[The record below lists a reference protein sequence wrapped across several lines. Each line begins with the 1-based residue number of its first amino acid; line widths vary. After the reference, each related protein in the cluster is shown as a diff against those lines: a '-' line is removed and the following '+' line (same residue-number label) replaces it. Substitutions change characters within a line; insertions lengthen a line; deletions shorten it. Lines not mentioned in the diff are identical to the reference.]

1 MSNDVMNGLT
11 VADMFANSRLKKRR
25 IPIQLRQ
32 SGDNGD
38 EGILAEGSRL
48 LVDTLLHKGP
58 YWHLSQAAGAWC
70 YSVYNH
76 VYHPRAYIRPED
88 GGLMQ
93 EYVYLT
99 EHVTLWNVAVER
111 QIQVKGPD
119 AEAFVDMVITRRADK
134 CAIGKCRYVIVCNGY
149 GGILNDP
156 VLLRLAADEFWFS
169 LANTDIGLYLQ
180 GVNAFNRY
188 DVEVNEIDVSPV
200 QIQGPKSTNLMRD
213 LVGDGIDD
221 VPYYGLMWAE
231 VGGCKVV
238 ISRTG
243 FSAETGFEIYLFDAI
258 KNAEKMWNA
267 VLAAGEAHNLHVIAP
282 GHHRRIEAGILSYGQ
297 DMDVETNPYE
307 CGLGWMV
314 DLSKRDFIGKAA
326 LQKIHAEGVS
336 HKLAGLRMGGEPI
349 TWYPADF
356 YHVFADGELVGYVT
370 SAWFSPAQAS
380 NIAFAMLPVEL
391 TELGTNLQVALPRTY
406 ADGLVDAEVVQ
417 TPFKRPDSP
426 GTGLLTTGSKL

>member
-11 VADMFANSRLKKRR
+11 ADDMFANSRLKKRR

-76 VYHPRAYIRPED
+76 VYHPRAYIKPED

-134 CAIGKCRYVIVCNGY
+134 CAIGKCRYVIVCNSD

-188 DVEVNEIDVSPV
+188 DVEINEIDVSPV

-243 FSAETGFEIYLFDAI
+243 FSAEAGFEIYLFDAI
-258 KNAEKMWNA
+258 RNAEKMWNA

-314 DLSKRDFIGKAA
+314 DLSKHDFIGKAA
-326 LQKIHAEGVS
+326 LQKIHQEGVS
-336 HKLAGLRMGGEPI
+336 HKLAGLRMGGKPI

-370 SAWFSPAQAS
+370 SAWFSPVQAS

-406 ADGLVDAEVVQ
+406 ADGLVDAEVVE

>member
-11 VADMFANSRLKKRR
+11 IADMFENSRLKKRR

-76 VYHPRAYIRPED
+76 VYHPRAYIKPED
-88 GGLMQ
+88 GGLMK

-111 QIQVKGPD
+111 QIQVKGAD

-134 CAIGKCRYVIVCNGY
+134 CEVGKCRYVIVCNSD

-180 GVNAFNRY
+180 GVNAFGRY
-188 DVEVNEIDVSPV
+188 DVEINEIDVSPV
-200 QIQGPKSTNLMRD
+200 QIQGPKSTDLMRD

-243 FSAETGFEIYLFDAI
+243 FSAEAGFEIYLFDAMR
-258 KNAEKMWNA
+258 NAEKMWNA
-267 VLAAGEAHNLHVIAP
+267 VLAAGEAHNLRVIAP
-282 GHHRRIEAGILSYGQ
+282 GHHRRIEAGILSHGQ

-314 DLSKRDFIGKAA
+314 DLSKHDFIGKAA
-326 LQKIHAEGVS
+326 LQKIHEEGVS

-356 YHVFADGELVGYVT
+356 YHVFSDGELVGYVT
-370 SAWFSPAQAS
+370 SAWFSPVQES

-391 TELGTNLQVALPRTY
+391 TELGTNLQVALPKTY
-406 ADGLVDAEVVQ
+406 ADGLVDAEVVE
-417 TPFKRPDSP
+417 TPFKKPDSP
-426 GTGLLTTGSKL
+426 GTGLLTTGSKF

>member
-11 VADMFANSRLKKRR
+11 VDDMFANSRLKKRR

-76 VYHPRAYIRPED
+76 VYHPRAYIKPED

-134 CAIGKCRYVIVCNGY
+134 CAIGKCRYVIVCNSD

-156 VLLRLAADEFWFS
+156 VLLRLDADEFWFS

-188 DVEVNEIDVSPV
+188 DVEINEIDVSPV

-243 FSAETGFEIYLFDAI
+243 FSAEAGFEIYLFDAI
-258 KNAEKMWNA
+258 RNAEKMWNA

-314 DLSKRDFIGKAA
+314 DLSKHDFIGKAA
-326 LQKIHAEGVS
+326 LQKIHQEGVS
-336 HKLAGLRMGGEPI
+336 HKLAGLRMGGKPI

-370 SAWFSPAQAS
+370 SAWFSPVQAS

-406 ADGLVDAEVVQ
+406 ADGLVDAEVVE

-426 GTGLLTTGSKL
+426 GTGLLATGSKL

>member
-76 VYHPRAYIRPED
+76 VYHPRAYIKPED

-134 CAIGKCRYVIVCNGY
+134 CAIGKCRYVIVCNSD

-188 DVEVNEIDVSPV
+188 DVEINEIDVSPV

-243 FSAETGFEIYLFDAI
+243 FSAEAGFEIYLFDAI
-258 KNAEKMWNA
+258 RNAEKMWNA

-314 DLSKRDFIGKAA
+314 DLSKHDFIGKAA
-326 LQKIHAEGVS
+326 LQKIHQEGVS
-336 HKLAGLRMGGEPI
+336 HKLAGLRMGGKPI

-370 SAWFSPAQAS
+370 SAWFSPVQAS

-406 ADGLVDAEVVQ
+406 ADGLVDAEVVE

-426 GTGLLTTGSKL
+426 GTGLLATGSKL

>member
-11 VADMFANSRLKKRR
+11 VADMFENSRLKKRR

-38 EGILAEGSRL
+38 EGLLAEGSRL
-48 LVDTLLHKGP
+48 LVDTLIHKGP

-76 VYHPRAYIRPED
+76 VYHPRAYIKPED
-88 GGLMQ
+88 GGLMK

-111 QIQVKGPD
+111 QIQVKGAD

-134 CAIGKCRYVIVCNGY
+134 CEVGKCRYVIVCNSD

-180 GVNAFNRY
+180 GDNAFGRY
-188 DVEVNEIDVSPV
+188 DVEINEIDVSPV
-200 QIQGPKSTNLMRD
+200 QIQGPKSAHLMRD
-213 LVGDGIDD
+213 LVGASIDD

-243 FSAETGFEIYLFDAI
+243 FSAEAGFEIYLFDAI
-258 KNAEKMWNA
+258 RNAEKMWNA
-267 VLAAGEAHNLHVIAP
+267 VLAAGEAHNLRVIAP

-314 DLSKRDFIGKAA
+314 DFSKEDFIGKAA
-326 LQKIHAEGVS
+326 LRKIHDAGVS
-336 HKLAGLRMGGEPI
+336 HKLGGLRMGGRPI

-356 YHVFADGELVGYVT
+356 YHVFSDGALVGYVT
-370 SAWFSPAQAS
+370 SAWFSPTQES

-391 TELGTNLQVALPRTY
+391 TELGTNLQVALPKTY
-406 ADGLVDAEVVQ
+406 ADGLVDAEVVE
-417 TPFKRPDSP
+417 TPFKKPDSP
-426 GTGLLTTGSKL
+426 GTGLLTTGSKF

>member
-1 MSNDVMNGLT
+1 
-11 VADMFANSRLKKRR
+11 MFENNRLKKRQV
-25 IPIQLRQ
+25 PIQLRQ

-134 CAIGKCRYVIVCNGY
+134 CAIGKCRYVIVCNSY

-156 VLLRLAADEFWFS
+156 VLLRLDADEFWFS

-188 DVEVNEIDVSPV
+188 DVEINEIDVSPV

-243 FSAETGFEIYLFDAI
+243 FSAEAGFEIYLFDAI

>member
-11 VADMFANSRLKKRR
+11 AADMFANSRLKKRR

-76 VYHPRAYIRPED
+76 VYHPRAYIKPED

-134 CAIGKCRYVIVCNGY
+134 CETGKCRYVIVCNSD

-188 DVEVNEIDVSPV
+188 DVEINEIDVSPV

-243 FSAETGFEIYLFDAI
+243 FSAEAGFEIYLFDAI
-258 KNAEKMWNA
+258 RNAEKMWNA

-314 DLSKRDFIGKAA
+314 DLSKHDFIGKAA
-326 LQKIHAEGVS
+326 LQKIHQEGVS
-336 HKLAGLRMGGEPI
+336 HKLAGLRMGGKPI

-370 SAWFSPAQAS
+370 SAWFSPVQAS

-406 ADGLVDAEVVQ
+406 ADGLVDAEVVE

-426 GTGLLTTGSKL
+426 GTGLLATGSKL

>member
-1 MSNDVMNGLT
+1 
-11 VADMFANSRLKKRR
+11 
-25 IPIQLRQ
+25 
-32 SGDNGD
+32 
-38 EGILAEGSRL
+38 
-48 LVDTLLHKGP
+48 
-58 YWHLSQAAGAWC
+58 
-70 YSVYNH
+70 
-76 VYHPRAYIRPED
+76 
-88 GGLMQ
+88 
-93 EYVYLT
+93 
-99 EHVTLWNVAVER
+99 
-111 QIQVKGPD
+111 QVKGPD

-134 CAIGKCRYVIVCNGY
+134 CETGKCRYVIVCNSD

-180 GVNAFNRY
+180 GVNAFGRY
-188 DVEVNEIDVSPV
+188 DVEINEIDVSPV
-200 QIQGPKSTNLMRD
+200 QIQGPKSTHLMRD
-213 LVGDGIDD
+213 LVGAGIDD

-243 FSAETGFEIYLFDAI
+243 FSAEAGFEIYLFDAI
-258 KNAEKMWNA
+258 RNAEKMWNA

-282 GHHRRIEAGILSYGQ
+282 GHHRRIEAGILSHGQ

-314 DLSKRDFIGKAA
+314 DLSKHDFIGKAA
-326 LQKIHAEGVS
+326 LQKIHEEGVS

-356 YHVFADGELVGYVT
+356 YHVFSDGELVGYVT
-370 SAWFSPAQAS
+370 SAWFSPVQES

-391 TELGTNLQVALPRTY
+391 TELGTNLQVALPKTY
-406 ADGLVDAEVVQ
+406 ADGLVDAEVVE
-417 TPFKRPDSP
+417 TPFKKPDSP
-426 GTGLLTTGSKL
+426 GTGLLTTGSKF

>member
-1 MSNDVMNGLT
+1 MNDDTMGGLKL
-11 VADMFANSRLKKRR
+11 ADMFENSRLKKRH

-32 SGDNGD
+32 SGDNGN
-38 EGILAEGSRL
+38 EGLLAEGSRL

-76 VYHPRAYIRPED
+76 VYHPRAYIKPED
-88 GGLMQ
+88 GGLMK
-93 EYVYLT
+93 EYEYLT
-99 EHVTLWNVAVER
+99 EHVTMWNVAVER

-119 AEAFVDMVITRRADK
+119 AEAFVDMVITRRAEQCK
-134 CAIGKCRYVIVCNGY
+134 VGKCRYVILCNTY

-156 VLLRLAADEFWFS
+156 VLLRLREDEFWFS
-169 LANTDIGLYLQ
+169 LANTDVGLYLQ
-180 GVNAFNRY
+180 GVNAFGRY
-188 DVEVNEIDVSPV
+188 DVEINEIDVSPV
-200 QIQGPKSTNLMRD
+200 QIQGPKSTDLMRD
-213 LVGDGIDD
+213 LVGSGIDD
-221 VPYYGLMWAE
+221 VPYYGLMRAE

-243 FSAETGFEIYLFDAI
+243 FSAEAGFEIYLFDAI

-267 VLAAGEAHNLHVIAP
+267 VLAAGVAHNLHVIAP
-282 GHHRRIEAGILSYGQ
+282 GHHRRIEAGILSHGQ

-314 DLSKRDFIGKAA
+314 DLCKQDFIGKDA
-326 LQKIHAEGVS
+326 LQKIHEQGVS
-336 HKLAGLRMGGEPI
+336 HRLAGLRMGGEPI

-356 YHVFADGELVGYVT
+356 YHVFSDGELVGYVT
-370 SAWFSPAQAS
+370 SAWFSPAQGS

-391 TELGTNLQVALPRTY
+391 TELGTDLQVALPATY
-406 ADGLVDAEVVQ
+406 ADSLVGARVVE
-417 TPFKRPDSP
+417 TPFKKPDSP
-426 GTGLLTTGSKL
+426 GTGLLATGSKL

>member
-11 VADMFANSRLKKRR
+11 VADMFENSRLKKRHV
-25 IPIQLRQ
+25 PIQLRQ

-38 EGILAEGSRL
+38 EGLLAKGSRL
-48 LVDTLLHKGP
+48 LVDTRLRKGP

-76 VYHPRAYIRPED
+76 VYHPRAYIKPED
-88 GGLMQ
+88 GGLMK
-93 EYVYLT
+93 EYEYLT
-99 EHVTLWNVAVER
+99 EHVTMWNVAVER

-119 AEAFVDMVITRRADK
+119 AEAFVDMVITRRVDK
-134 CAIGKCRYVIVCNGY
+134 CEVGKCRYVILCNSY
-149 GGILNDP
+149 GGVLNDP
-156 VLLRLAADEFWFS
+156 VLLRPAEGEFWFS
-169 LANTDIGLYLQ
+169 LADTDIGLYLQ
-180 GVNAFNRY
+180 GVNAFDRY
-188 DVEVNEIDVSPV
+188 DVVINEIDVAPV

-213 LVGDGIDD
+213 LVGAGIDE

-243 FSAETGFEIYLFDAI
+243 FSAEAGFEIYLFDAT

-267 VLAAGEAHNLHVIAP
+267 VLAAGEAHNLRVIAP
-282 GHHRRIEAGILSYGQ
+282 GHHRRIEAGILSHGQ

-314 DLSKRDFIGKAA
+314 DLSKDDFIGKAA
-326 LQKIHAEGVS
+326 LQKIHDEGVS
-336 HKLAGLRMGGEPI
+336 HKLAGLRLGGEPI

-356 YHVFADGELVGYVT
+356 YHIFSDGQLVGYVT
-370 SAWFSPAQAS
+370 SAWFSPTQES

-391 TELGTNLQVALPRTY
+391 TELGTNLQVVLPATY
-406 ADGLVDAEVVQ
+406 ADGLVDAEVVD
-417 TPFKRPDSP
+417 TPFKKPDSP

>member
-76 VYHPRAYIRPED
+76 VYHPRAYIKPED

-134 CAIGKCRYVIVCNGY
+134 CATGKCRYVIVCNSD

-156 VLLRLAADEFWFS
+156 VLLRLDADEFWFS

-188 DVEVNEIDVSPV
+188 DVEINEIDVSPV

-243 FSAETGFEIYLFDAI
+243 FSAEAGFEIYLFDAI
-258 KNAEKMWNA
+258 RNAEKMWNA

-314 DLSKRDFIGKAA
+314 DLSKHDFIGKAA
-326 LQKIHAEGVS
+326 LQKIHQEGVS
-336 HKLAGLRMGGEPI
+336 HKLAGLRMGGKPI

-370 SAWFSPAQAS
+370 SAWFSPVQAS

-406 ADGLVDAEVVQ
+406 ADGLVDAEVVE

-426 GTGLLTTGSKL
+426 GTGLLATGSKL

>member
-11 VADMFANSRLKKRR
+11 VADMFENSRLKKRHV
-25 IPIQLRQ
+25 PIQLRQ

-38 EGILAEGSRL
+38 EGLLAKGSRL
-48 LVDTLLHKGP
+48 LVDTRLRKGP

-76 VYHPRAYIRPED
+76 VYHPRAYIKPED
-88 GGLMQ
+88 GGLMK
-93 EYVYLT
+93 EYEYLT
-99 EHVTLWNVAVER
+99 EHVTMWNVAVER

-119 AEAFVDMVITRRADK
+119 AEAFVDMVITRRVDK
-134 CAIGKCRYVIVCNGY
+134 CEVGKCRYIILCNSY
-149 GGILNDP
+149 GGVLNDP
-156 VLLRLAADEFWFS
+156 VLLRPAEGEFWFS
-169 LANTDIGLYLQ
+169 LADTDIGLYLQ
-180 GVNAFNRY
+180 GVNAFDRY
-188 DVEVNEIDVSPV
+188 DVVINEIDVAPV

-213 LVGDGIDD
+213 LVGAGIDE

-243 FSAETGFEIYLFDAI
+243 FSAEAGFEIYLFDAT

-267 VLAAGEAHNLHVIAP
+267 VLAAGKAHNLRVIAP
-282 GHHRRIEAGILSYGQ
+282 GHHRRIEAGILSHGQ

-314 DLSKRDFIGKAA
+314 DLSKDDFIGKAA
-326 LQKIHAEGVS
+326 LQKIHDEGVS
-336 HKLAGLRMGGEPI
+336 HKLAGLRLGGEPI

-356 YHVFADGELVGYVT
+356 YHIFSDGQLVGYVT
-370 SAWFSPAQAS
+370 SAWFSPTQES

-391 TELGTNLQVALPRTY
+391 TELGTNLQVVLPATY
-406 ADGLVDAEVVQ
+406 ADGLVDAEVVD
-417 TPFKRPDSP
+417 TPFKKPDSP